1 MNRSLLLLIMLLIS
15 LSYSALSQE
24 YSYTHYDI
32 SDGLAGSTAYC
43 IVQDKEG
50 FMWIGTE
57 TGLSR
62 FDGTHFVS
70 FTTADGLPD
79 MEVLQMFCDSK
90 GRVWMGAFHS
100 SICYY
105 YKGKIHNQHNDSLL
119 FKIHCT
125 ANIEGFAEDRDGN
138 ILLQEQKALHLI
150 TPDGRVTD
158 YQAID
163 GRAVDLF
170 LGVGAG
176 DGNSFVVMADDD
188 LYRLRDGRFTLL
200 FHTPNNGVNSRSVA
214 INSWLALW
222 QEQRFM
228 INIRSLKTGKLIQRP
243 YDGWSYTHRSYG
255 LLGDSLIYDNTAK
268 GVIELNL
275 NTGMKRTYLPGIQ
288 VSRTYLDDEGSLWFS
303 TATQGIYRLNSN
315 EIKNLVLSDLNA
327 GTCGVKF
334 INKVDSELLISA
346 DHEMLF
352 RYPLP
357 EGPLEGYQVS
367 HPSYVSY
374 ISTTFVDRTSDGGL
388 VYGCQDRMGLA
399 TSRYKSFHEEAYMPV
414 KVAVRKNASELIIGS
429 GKGLFLLDIMSLKI
443 KDTLWRER
451 CTALCLDQDTLYFG
465 TLTGLYK
472 LCCGKPPR
480 FLGDSIPFLRRR
492 ISSIAA
498 SKDHTIWVASYD
510 AGAVGLRNG
519 RPQAYLTVKQ
529 GLSSNICR
537 TLATHENELWV
548 GTDKGLNRIDV
559 SRPEFPVTRYTAK
572 DGLASDMINTV
583 CVAGQTVFAGT
594 PEGMSYFNVAHTSLN
609 AGCRLVLLGIT
620 NAGRDRLSD
629 TPFLQL
635 RHTENNIRFDFAG
648 ISYKSAGNI
657 TYRYRLEGLDS
668 GWKTTKET
676 FLEYPTLPSGD
687 YELQLVAANK
697 FGVESG
703 IRSIRFTVDTPFWRT
718 TWFYIVI
725 IISFL
730 SLTWLFVS
738 LRIRSIRRQQEE
750 KEQLNT
756 RLMEMEHV
764 ALQAQMNPHFIF
776 NCLNSIQQYV
786 FDQDVFAAN
795 KYITGFA
802 KLIRATLNN
811 STKSYIPLADEIDYL
826 STYLSLEKLRFKE
839 KMSYSIEVAPSVAHT
854 QSLYIPP
861 MILQP
866 YVENSMRHGLR
877 HRRSAGGYI
886 RITIRQQEG
895 LLVFTIE
902 DNGIGRE
909 KAASYKTREHIEYQS
924 RGMSLTADRIRLI
937 NAVNEEEIT
946 VEIID
951 LKDANGEASGTRVIV
966 KFPKIDPTYQKN
978 TI

>member
-1 MNRSLLLLIMLLIS
+1 MKPSLFLLIIALIT

-79 MEVLQMFCDSK
+79 MEVLQMFCDSR

-105 YKGKIHNQHNDSLL
+105 YKGKIHNQHNDTLL
-119 FKIHCT
+119 QKIHC
-125 ANIEGFAEDRDGN
+125 ANNIEGFAEDRDGN
-138 ILLQEQKALHLI
+138 ILLQEQKALHII
-150 TPDGRVTD
+150 TPEGSVTD
-158 YQAID
+158 YKAID
-163 GRAVDLF
+163 GKTVDRFYAV
-170 LGVGAG
+170 GGG
-176 DGNSFVVMADDD
+176 DGNSFVVMADEDF
-188 LYRLRDGRFTLL
+188 YRLSNGRFSLL
-200 FHTPNNGVNSRSVA
+200 FHAPHSPLNTLGVAV
-214 INSWLALW
+214 NSWLAIW
-222 QEQRFM
+222 HEAIRESS
-228 INIRSLKTGKLIQRP
+228 IRSLKTGKFFHRP
-243 YDGWSYTHRSYG
+243 FEASHFTHESFG
-255 LLGDSLIYDNTAK
+255 VQGDSLIYENTAT
-268 GVIELNL
+268 GVIELNV
-275 NTGMKRTYLPGIQ
+275 NTGRERTYLPGVQ
-288 VSRTYLDDEGSLWFS
+288 VSRTYSDDEGNLWFS
-303 TATQGIYRLNSN
+303 TVGQGIYRLNSN
-315 EIKNLVLSDLNA
+315 EIRNMILPDLRA
-327 GTCGVKF
+327 RPCAAIY
-334 INKVDSELLISA
+334 INKVGSELLIGA
-346 DHEMLF
+346 NHEMIF

-357 EGPLEGYQVS
+357 EGPLQGHQVALFT
-367 HPSYVSY
+367 YGF
-374 ISTTFVDRTSDGGL
+374 TTFVDRTLDGGL
-388 VYGCQDRMGLA
+388 VYGCHDHMGLA
-399 TSRYKSFHEEAYMPV
+399 TSRYKEYKMEVAMPV
-414 KVAVRKNASELIIGS
+414 KVAVRKNTSELIIGN

-451 CTALCLDQDTLYFG
+451 CTALFLDQDTLYFG
-465 TLTGLYK
+465 TLNGLYK
-472 LCCGKPPR
+472 LCCGRPPR
-480 FLGDSIPFLRRR
+480 FLGDSIPFLHRR
-492 ISSIAA
+492 ISSIAV
-498 SKDHTIWVASYD
+498 SKGHTIWVATYD
-510 AGAVGLRNG
+510 AGVIGLVDG
-519 RPQAYLTVKQ
+519 KPQAYLTVKQ
-529 GLSSNICR
+529 GLSSDICR
-537 TLATHENELWV
+537 ALATHDNELWV
-548 GTDKGLNRIDV
+548 GTDKGLNKVDI
-559 SRPEFPVTRYTAK
+559 SRHEYSITHYTAK
-572 DGLASDMINTV
+572 DGLASNMINTV
-583 CVAGQTVFAGT
+583 YVAGQTVFAGT
-594 PEGMSYFNVAHTSLN
+594 PEGMSYFNATNSFLN

-620 NAGRDRLSD
+620 NAGRDRLPD

-648 ISYKSAGNI
+648 ISYKSTGNI
-657 TYRYRLEGLDS
+657 TYRYRLIGLDS
-668 GWKTTKET
+668 NWKSTKET
-676 FLEYPTLPSGD
+676 FLEYPTLPFGD
-687 YELQLVAANK
+687 YELQLAAVNK

-703 IRSIRFTVDTPFWRT
+703 VRSIRFNVDTPFWRT
-718 TWFYIVI
+718 TWFYMVI
-725 IISFL
+725 LLSFL

-750 KEQLNT
+750 KEMLNT

-811 STKSYIPLADEIDYL
+811 STKAYITLADEIDYL

-839 KMSYSIEVAPSVAHT
+839 KMNYSIEVAPSLKHA

-866 YVENSMRHGLR
+866 YVENCMRHGLR

-886 RITIRQQEG
+886 RINISQEER
-895 LLVFTIE
+895 LLVFAIE

-937 NAVNEEEIT
+937 NAANEEEIT

-951 LKDANGEASGTRVIV
+951 LKEANGEASGTRVIV
-966 KFPKIDPTYQKN
+966 KFPKFDPAYQKH